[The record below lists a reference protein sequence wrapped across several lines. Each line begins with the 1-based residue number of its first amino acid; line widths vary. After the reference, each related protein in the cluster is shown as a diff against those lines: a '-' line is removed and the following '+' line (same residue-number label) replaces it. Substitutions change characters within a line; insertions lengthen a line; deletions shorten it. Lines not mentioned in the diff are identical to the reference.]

1 MRCLVAPYEADAQLA
16 YLCRAGIVDAVITED
31 SDAVPYGC
39 GDIITKL
46 DKTGH
51 CQCVSLA
58 EVYSAPSSVD
68 FRNFSPDMMVLMCVA
83 AGCDYLTSLPGIGVK
98 KSYKYIS
105 RHRTMH
111 RLLRA
116 LRFEGVIPLSEVQPP
131 LAPTPSGPA
140 KLYRYELDFYKAV
153 LTFRHQTVYDPVQR
167 RLRHLSDLPVA
178 SGVFGSTDGIDIY
191 KLFLGAGGADAL
203 LFLGPMLTA
212 SLACD
217 IAEGIRDPE
226 TMEPFD
232 FDGRAPSPTSVMDHF
247 NFLSSHPPST
257 KKLSAEM
264 GLNGSRQS
272 FTKTNN
278 VNENNSLPAAV
289 RFDGV
294 VSSWKRGKKRGL
306 LEFMDHRGS
315 INPSASGE
323 GTGQRSAEANRRVS
337 NRFYGQETTVPA
349 MTTQGEESL
358 SMCQAPHP
366 GDTVASLWIG
376 LNNGVNHDAAWS
388 YERLNTRCS
397 EIVPPSPSPVVTE
410 AICGDEVCNNSRT
423 KVTCSPSR
431 NIHSGADFSH
441 FALEK
446 TPESFT
452 YNVSPEPSHSFPRGV
467 CEVSPYALFATPSG
481 KDRVEDNSFRQ

>member
-1 MRCLVAPYEADAQLA
+1 MGIQGLWPLLKDHTKAKHIREYAGKCVAVDTYVWLHKAAFGCCVELATRKDNQLWLRYCFDYIELLLRAGVSVYLVFDGGPLPAKKNEELERRKKRDQAREEGLGLLRAGQTANARAKLSRAVDISPLMAARLIKACKDRYPDVRCLVAPYEADAQLA

-116 LRFEGVIPLSEVQPP
+116 LRFEGVIPLSE
-131 LAPTPSGPA
+131 
-140 KLYRYELDFYKAV
+140 LYRYELDFYKAV

-226 TMEPFD
+226 TMEPF
-232 FDGRAPSPTSVMDHF
+232 
-247 NFLSSHPPST
+247 
-257 KKLSAEM
+257 
-264 GLNGSRQS
+264 
-272 FTKTNN
+272 
-278 VNENNSLPAAV
+278 
-289 RFDGV
+289 
-294 VSSWKRGKKRGL
+294 
-306 LEFMDHRGS
+306 
-315 INPSASGE
+315 
-323 GTGQRSAEANRRVS
+323 
-337 NRFYGQETTVPA
+337 
-349 MTTQGEESL
+349 
-358 SMCQAPHP
+358 
-366 GDTVASLWIG
+366 
-376 LNNGVNHDAAWS
+376 
-388 YERLNTRCS
+388 
-397 EIVPPSPSPVVTE
+397 
-410 AICGDEVCNNSRT
+410 
-423 KVTCSPSR
+423 
-431 NIHSGADFSH
+431 
-441 FALEK
+441 
-446 TPESFT
+446 
-452 YNVSPEPSHSFPRGV
+452 
-467 CEVSPYALFATPSG
+467 
-481 KDRVEDNSFRQ
+481 